1 MVANLYEQALLGHA
15 MPRRGKG
22 VVLRILGE
30 GCSRDTGT
38 AEWGNAL
45 ALFINVGGKRFNNE
59 FYDGGREVTWFA
71 SRRQCTEGL
80 LSKIIARLLRQD
92 QEQASATAPTD
103 QLEDPA
109 GTPNDRASSLLSAGT
124 RTAYEVPVSPPGAA
138 AVDATASD
146 GETSVLLFCRTQEQP
161 YVFLGRLNLVRVDL
175 RVAPAMLVWRLE
187 EFDQMNG
194 SLYFQQVLRAAA
206 APPTS

>member
-1 MVANLYEQALLGHA
+1 
-15 MPRRGKG
+15 
-22 VVLRILGE
+22 
-30 GCSRDTGT
+30 
-38 AEWGNAL
+38 
-45 ALFINVGGKRFNNE
+45 
-59 FYDGGREVTWFA
+59 
-71 SRRQCTEGL
+71 
-80 LSKIIARLLRQD
+80 
-92 QEQASATAPTD
+92 
-103 QLEDPA
+103 
-109 GTPNDRASSLLSAGT
+109 
-124 RTAYEVPVSPPGAA
+124 
-138 AVDATASD
+138 VDATASD